1 MSGAEIMN
9 LSKIISKLE
18 KNESVKFVGQVDAI
32 RVVVKKGDHPRN
44 NKTIALSIR
53 RSDIEQCA
61 MDVIELE
68 VERALEMIRTK
79 R

>member
-1 MSGAEIMN
+1 MSGVEIMT

-18 KNESVKFVGQVDAI
+18 RNESVKFVGQVDAI
-32 RVVVKKGDHPRN
+32 RVVIKKGDHPRN

-61 MDVIELE
+61 MDIIELE
-68 VERALEMIRTK
+68 VDRALKMART
-79 R
+79 RN